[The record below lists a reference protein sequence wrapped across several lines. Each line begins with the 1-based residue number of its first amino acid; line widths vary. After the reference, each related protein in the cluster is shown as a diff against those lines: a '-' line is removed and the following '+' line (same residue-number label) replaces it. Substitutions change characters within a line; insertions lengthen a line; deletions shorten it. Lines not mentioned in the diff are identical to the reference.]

1 MGHGLLQ
8 TFERYYITMA
18 ILAKNGSGRLTRGE
32 LERLCYLTAQRI
44 AQLHEIAAPEF
55 SDRNLLRQFV
65 SLLREH
71 GVLKTNAEEKLEF
84 DEVIGQIS
92 EDARFI
98 LSTDIRHG
106 IMRVAPLVLHEEK
119 TA

>member
-1 MGHGLLQ
+1 MPRRTASSTSTGH
-8 TFERYYITMA
+8 T
-18 ILAKNGSGRLTRGE
+18 S
-32 LERLCYLTAQRI
+32 
-44 AQLHEIAAPEF
+44 
-55 SDRNLLRQFV
+55 
-65 SLLREH
+65 SL
-71 GVLKTNAEEKLEF
+71 LKTNAEEKLEF